1 MKDFPTIKVVG
12 YDVHLSWVSLVKAA
26 LTDRPDL
33 PVPPAETSVITIH
46 GEIAAP
52 AFTITLKQQSSKSDQ
67 RLFTTLPH
75 PHSPNDIILFV
86 PAEPIDTAPTANW
99 LAPQGNSRSHNEGI
113 SKREDVA
120 GR

>member
-86 PAEPIDTAPTANW
+86 PAEPMIRSNSE
-99 LAPQGNSRSHNEGI
+99 LAGSAR
-113 SKREDVA
+113 KF
-120 GR
+120 